1 MSLVSLV
8 RGRRGVSGYGYASTA
23 EDVTRGLNLRG
34 QNILITG
41 VGSGL
46 GAETARVL
54 QLRGATIFGA
64 ARTLDKAGDACRR
77 LGANAVPVACDLS
90 EPTSVRTCVA
100 DIHAR
105 GIKLDV
111 IVCNA
116 GIMALP
122 QRELRYGQEL
132 QFLTNHL
139 GHFGLV
145 TGLLD
150 VLRER
155 GRVVVL
161 SSAAHQHTLRGG
173 IQFDDLTLEHKYTP
187 WLAYGQSKLANLL
200 FARALAGRLT
210 GTQRTANAVH
220 PGVVTTQL
228 TRHMGSLAQTAAALA
243 RGVFFK
249 SVDEGAATQCYV
261 AAHPA
266 ASGIS
271 GEYFVN
277 CNVARPS
284 RYGRDSALAERLWDV
299 TERIWNGLH

>member
-8 RGRRGVSGYGYASTA
+8 LGRRGVSGYGYASTA

-41 VGSGL
+41 VNSGL

-54 QLRGATIFGA
+54 QLRGATILGA
-64 ARTLDKAGDACRR
+64 ARTLEKASEACRQ
-77 LGANAVPVACDLS
+77 LGADALPLACELA
-90 EPTSVRTCVA
+90 EPASVRACVA

-122 QRELRYGQEL
+122 KRELRHGQEL
-132 QFLTNHL
+132 HFLTNHL

-150 VLRER
+150 VLRDR

-161 SSAAHQHTLRGG
+161 SSAAHQLTPRAG
-173 IQFDDLTLEHKYTP
+173 IQFEDLTLERNYTP
-187 WLAYGQSKLANLL
+187 WVAYGHSKLANLL
-200 FARALAGRLT
+200 FARALAGRLA

-220 PGVVTTQL
+220 PGTIATPL
-228 TRHMGSLAQTAAALA
+228 SRHMGALTQRAATLASGL
-243 RGVFFK
+243 FFK
-249 SVDEGAATQCYV
+249 SVSEGAATQCYV

-271 GEYFVN
+271 GEYFAN

-284 RYGRDSALAERLWDV
+284 RFGRDSALAERLWEV
-299 TERIWNGLH
+299 SERIWNQLH

>member
-41 VGSGL
+41 VSSGL

-54 QLRGATIFGA
+54 QLRGATIYGA
-64 ARTLDKAGDACRR
+64 ARTLEKASAACRQ
-77 LGANAVPVACDLS
+77 LGANAVPIACELA
-90 EPTSVRTCVA
+90 EPASVRACVA
-100 DIHAR
+100 DVRAR

-122 QRELRYGQEL
+122 KRELRHGQEL

-150 VLRER
+150 LLRER

-161 SSAAHQHTLRGG
+161 SSAAHMFAPSGG
-173 IQFDDLTLEHKYTP
+173 IQFDDLTLEQSYTP
-187 WLAYGQSKLANLL
+187 WLAYGHSKLANLL
-200 FARALAGRLT
+200 FARALAGRLA
-210 GTQRTANAVH
+210 GTQRTANSVH
-220 PGVVTTQL
+220 PGTIATPL
-228 TRHMGSLAQTAAALA
+228 SRHMSSLTQTAAALA
-243 RGVFFK
+243 SGVFFK
-249 SVDEGAATQCYV
+249 TVGEGAATQCYV

-271 GEYFVN
+271 GEYFQN

-284 RYGRDSALAERLWDV
+284 RYGRDPALAERLWDV
-299 TERIWNGLH
+299 SERIWNTLH